1 MYSIDLSCLRD
12 KISDKENL
20 KDSKRRCNDLYQD
33 ILINKLSDNS
43 TIINQCDDCIA
54 NHNVITQP
62 DNRNIFDAE
71 SKGLLGFH
79 FCELKSD
86 NNIYLEIGDKVLVE
100 QEDAIEI
107 TTILETNKIV
117 KFRREKLG
125 LSGETLPVIKRKI
138 SEEDLKAFSKNLE
151 DEKRARP
158 IFCEKAAK
166 FNLEMKLVDVHFQF
180 DRKKLYFFYTANGR
194 VDFREL
200 AKELAGEFKTRIE
213 LRQIGVRNEAK
224 KVGGVGTCGREYCCV
239 SFLNSFK
246 RITTEIANEQNPS
259 SNMSKLSGPCGKLK
273 CCLSFEHEC
282 K

>member
-107 TTILETNKIV
+107 TTILEKNKIV
-117 KFRREKLG
+117 KFR
-125 LSGETLPVIKRKI
+125 
-138 SEEDLKAFSKNLE
+138 KAFSKNLE